1 MIFAGLPKDTDR
13 DNLVAYL
20 AQFGSDGKKSS
31 YRKFGPRTWLLKSRY
46 RWRDAAGSREVFL
59 CGCACARP
67 FTAAITYVDN
77 GNFVVPMHDSEFIDA
92 EGKLVE

>member
-1 MIFAGLPKDTDR
+1 VVAKIEVSVAGR
-13 DNLVAYL
+13 C
-20 AQFGSDGKKSS
+20 
-31 YRKFGPRTWLLKSRY
+31 RKPRGVFVRMRLCSR
-46 RWRDAAGSREVFL
+46 L
-59 CGCACARP
+59 